1 MGKFKQMQIDIDDDY
16 VASIEDPCPSH
27 ESDEED
33 DNLKLWG
40 IMALASGNKKLAK
53 TDVLCEHKAKLAFTR
68 KVFVTYCEHCGKI
81 FDVVKR

>member
-16 VASIEDPCPSH
+16 VASIEDPYYEEEPD
-27 ESDEED
+27 EKEETFISDHAID
-33 DNLKLWG
+33 
-40 IMALASGNKKLAK
+40 MFKKMYGEK
-53 TDVLCEHKAKLAFTR
+53 IVLCEHKAKLAFTR